1 MYTITTDKRTN
12 KGIEKPQHDADLLQ
26 LISRG
31 PGSAGVWKV
40 SIHYVLRI
48 RIRMDAELMP
58 GSGISVPDPVPAKN
72 ERAEK

>member
-1 MYTITTDKRTN
+1 M
-12 KGIEKPQHDADLLQ
+12 
-26 LISRG
+26 
-31 PGSAGVWKV
+31 V

-58 GSGISVPDPVPAKN
+58 GSGISVPDPDPAKN